1 MNTKTYRKGEII
13 FHQGDAAETMYD
25 IRWGSVGIYLGYGTN
40 EEKKLTE
47 LTGNDTFGEMG
58 LIDHA
63 PRSATAVA
71 LEDQTQ
77 LEEIRESDL
86 GRLFSE
92 KPAKV
97 LVIMQQLSGRL
108 RKLTRD
114 YMDACKTAAG
124 MVKLEDKPEEVS
136 KEVKEEV
143 KAKTEHYAQIK
154 LKGYYITI

>member
-1 MNTKTYRKGEII
+1 MNTKTYKKGEII
-13 FHQGDAAETMYD
+13 FRQGDAAETMYD
-25 IRWGSVGIYLGYGTN
+25 IRWGSVGIYLGYGTD

-47 LTGNDTFGEMG
+47 LTGNDLFGEMG

-71 LEDQTQ
+71 LENRTQ
-77 LEEIRESDL
+77 LEEINESDL

-97 LVIMQQLSGRL
+97 LAIMQQLSNRL
-108 RKLTRD
+108 RKLTKD
-114 YMDACKTAAG
+114 YMDACKTAAD
-124 MVKLEDKPEEVS
+124 MVKIEEKPEEVT
-136 KEVKEEV
+136 EEDKEEV
-143 KAKTEHYAQIK
+143 KAKVEHYAQIK